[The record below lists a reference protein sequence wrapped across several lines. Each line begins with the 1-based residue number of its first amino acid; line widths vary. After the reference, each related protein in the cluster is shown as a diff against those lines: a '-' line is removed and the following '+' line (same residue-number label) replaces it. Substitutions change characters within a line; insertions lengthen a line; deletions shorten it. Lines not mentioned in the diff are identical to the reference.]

1 MKIFLQCDIVDQSGH
16 GVPIIVREYGE
27 KAYKFSESSIT
38 VTIPFDRTGF
48 NVENTQEKILIL
60 IKSNPKITRKQ
71 IAKELLITEDSAKY
85 HLHQLKKKGRIIH
98 LGSTKSGYWEIRE

>member
-48 NVENTQEKILIL
+48 NVENTQENTQEKMLIL
-60 IKSNPKITRKQ
+60 IKSKSKITFCYVV
-71 IAKELLITEDSAKY
+71 IL
-85 HLHQLKKKGRIIH
+85 
-98 LGSTKSGYWEIRE
+98 